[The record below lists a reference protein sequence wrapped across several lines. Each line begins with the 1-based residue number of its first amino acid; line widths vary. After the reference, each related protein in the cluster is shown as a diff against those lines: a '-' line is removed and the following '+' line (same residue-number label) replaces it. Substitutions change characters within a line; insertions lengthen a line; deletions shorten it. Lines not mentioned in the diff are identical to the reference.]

1 MIKKKAK
8 EMQNEKDE
16 WTEEDLDVYVYVLTN
31 DVRMSNHTHDH
42 QWYDNRS

>member
-16 WTEEDLDVYVYVLTN
+16 WAEEDLDVYVYVLTN
-31 DVRMSNHTHDH
+31 DVRMSNHIHDH